1 MLLHHRFPK
10 QRLKIE
16 YWSRQFLRLV
26 SSVLEI
32 GLVSSW
38 DWSSQFL
45 RLVSSVLEIGL
56 VSSWNWSRQFL
67 ILILSSRLKQNFEGD
82 LNWVRLSL
90 TFFGPFPSIYFV
102 HNQYFYWKFVKKPG
116 FLFHILLGT
125 MVLFFKFVEGARRNW
140 RFQRLTGN

>member
-1 MLLHHRFPK
+1 MQLWF
-10 QRLKIE
+10 
-16 YWSRQFLRLV
+16 
-26 SSVLEI
+26 LEI
-32 GLVSSW
+32 VSVTKIKNQLHA
-38 DWSSQFL
+38 SSPSFSETTFENWI
-45 RLVSSVLEIGL
+45 LVSSVLEIGL